1 LPTQISFSQLLTT
14 PNRGYLMTDTKLRI
28 LVETYLA
35 AFATVSPAEQEHL
48 LRASV
53 VDQIVY
59 SNPGASG
66 RGLSSLLAHI
76 GGFQRK
82 FGGGSFRL
90 NWLRYQHGQG
100 LAEWTQLDQQGTELL
115 TAHSYVRINEAG
127 QITHWAGFWSVGAV

>member
-1 LPTQISFSQLLTT
+1 
-14 PNRGYLMTDTKLRI
+14 MTDTKLRL

-35 AFATVSPAEQEHL
+35 AFATASPAEQERL

-53 VDQIVY
+53 AEQIAY

-66 RGLSSLLAHI
+66 HGLSSLLAHI

-90 NWLRYQHGQG
+90 NWLRCQHAQG
-100 LAEWTQLDQQGTELL
+100 LAEWTQLDQLGRELL
-115 TAHSYVRINEAG
+115 TAHSYVRVNEAG
-127 QITHWAGFWSVGAV
+127 QITHWAGFWSLGAV